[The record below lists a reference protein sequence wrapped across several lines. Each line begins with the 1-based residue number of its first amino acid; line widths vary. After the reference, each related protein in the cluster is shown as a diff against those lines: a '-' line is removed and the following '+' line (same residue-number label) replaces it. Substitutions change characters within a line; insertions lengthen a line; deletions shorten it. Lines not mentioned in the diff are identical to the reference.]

1 MIDQVAFQVGFLVT
15 LATTLFSFT
24 IWILAASKQLRI
36 ESVGILQAPVFKL
49 FTTKINSIELIL
61 GWLPIG
67 SFVKIAGMIDE
78 SLDSESNETLLI
90 QEYEFRGRPLAT
102 KILVIMTSPS
112 LLTIIGSII
121 LSQTSPISFGEFLQ
135 TYFQINFFQ
144 RPIEDGAIIWNAFYT
159 SPLFLLGFIFLFL
172 GFSNIV
178 SNLSSILEEKYQNT
192 FLLILLPFL
201 MLILGLV
208 IYRLI
213 WANLTWLNLLY
224 FFAGG
229 ILMGIFSFII
239 ALVLAKILPQV

>member
-1 MIDQVAFQVGFLVT
+1 MIDQIAFQVGFFVT
-15 LATTLFSFT
+15 LATTLFSFI

-36 ESVGILQAPVFKL
+36 ESVGILQAPFFSLFK
-49 FTTKINSIELIL
+49 TKINTVELIL

-67 SFVKIAGMIDE
+67 SFVKIAGMINE
-78 SLDSESNETLLI
+78 SLDSGSNENLPI

-102 KILVIMTSPS
+102 KILVIMTSPL

-159 SPLFLLGFIFLFL
+159 NPLFLLGFIFLFL

-178 SNLSSILEEKYQNT
+178 SNLSSILKEKHQNT
-192 FLLILLPFL
+192 FLLILLPFS
-201 MLILGLV
+201 MLLLGLA

-213 WANLTWLNLLY
+213 WTNLAWLNLLY

-229 ILMGIFSFII
+229 ILMGVLSFII
-239 ALVLAKILPQV
+239 ALILAKVLPQY